1 MRSTYRLTG
10 LLLRAYLRDRI
21 ALFFSLVVPL
31 MLMVIFGYLNLGD
44 FGRVSLAVDDQAKND
59 ASRQLLSL
67 LKGIETLQITEESTD
82 EALKRL
88 RRTELDMLVVIPKD
102 FTIAPARPGQTVPQ
116 LVVYGDD
123 ARPQQVAVGRQIIA
137 QVIDRLSF
145 AVTQTAPVVAVK
157 DETVQGVRLR
167 YVDFLVPG
175 ILGVNIM
182 QLAVF
187 SVAFALVADRQ
198 RGVLRRIMATPVR
211 PASLLTAHVLTRLV
225 VAAGQVAIL
234 LIVALVLFNVTI
246 VGGLG
251 PLAVVALLGSILFLT
266 IGFALAGWARTENQV
281 PAIAQLITLPQFFF
295 SGVFFSKNAA
305 PEAVRPITSLLPITF
320 LNDTLREISVQG
332 ATLWD
337 VRTPILGLLVWIVLG
352 FLLAVR
358 LFRFDRS

>member
-1 MRSTYRLTG
+1 MRQTARLTS

-44 FGRVSLAVDDQAKND
+44 FGRVSLAVDDQAKDD
-59 ASRQLLSL
+59 ASKQLLGV

-88 RRTELDMLVVIPKD
+88 RRTELDILVVIPKD
-102 FTIAPARPGQTVPQ
+102 FIIAPARVGQTVPQ

-145 AVTQTAPVVAVK
+145 AVTQTAPVIGAK
-157 DETVQGVRLR
+157 QETVQGVRLR

-187 SVAFALVADRQ
+187 SVAFALVAAKQ

-211 PASLLTAHVLTRLV
+211 IPNLLAAHVVTRLFISV
-225 VAAGQVAIL
+225 IQIL
-234 LIVALVLFNVTI
+234 LL
-246 VGGLG
+246 LG
-251 PLAVVALLGSILFLT
+251 VALLVFKVQVVRSVLDLAPLTTLGSI
-266 IGFALAGWARTENQV
+266 
-281 PAIAQLITLPQFFF
+281 
-295 SGVFFSKNAA
+295 
-305 PEAVRPITSLLPITF
+305 
-320 LNDTLREISVQG
+320 
-332 ATLWD
+332 
-337 VRTPILGLLVWIVLG
+337 
-352 FLLAVR
+352 
-358 LFRFDRS
+358 